1 MIKIQDTATGNGPAA
16 KTGDKVEI
24 KYKGSFPDGK
34 VFDQGT
40 FSFQLGSGQVIQG
53 FDLGVSGMQV
63 GSKRTI
69 TIPPELGY
77 GARGAGRD
85 IPPNATLV
93 FDLEVLKIN

>member
-1 MIKIQDTATGNGPAA
+1 MIKIQDTAAGSGPAA
-16 KTGDKVEI
+16 KAGDNVEL

-40 FSFQLGSGQVIQG
+40 FSFRVGSGQVIQG
-53 FDLGVSGMQV
+53 FDLGVTGMQV

-69 TIPPELGY
+69 TVPPELGY
-77 GARGAGRD
+77 GSRGASNV

-93 FDLEVLKIN
+93 FEVELLDV